1 MSSLGTNLKRMAV
14 KIIAREGQSCTV
26 SFVDSDGTYDPST
39 GTNTPAAVIDK
50 TVKVVNHK
58 PFFFFKLLKKFC
70 RALMKL
76 NN

>member
-1 MSSLGTNLKRMAV
+1 MLVVIFERRYIETDIPM
-14 KIIAREGQSCTV
+14 
-26 SFVDSDGTYDPST
+26 
-39 GTNTPAAVIDK
+39 IDK